1 MELAGGCPRRVGGER
16 RRGHEHDQDLVRR
29 RWHSTELEGWCLG
42 RVGGG
47 ELDYIVIEGVELV
60 GRCPRRVGGAEGGAM
75 NMLQVE

>member
-1 MELAGGCPRRVGGER
+1 MLGPS
-16 RRGHEHDQDLVRR
+16 RRGV
-29 RWHSTELEGWCLG
+29 
-42 RVGGG
+42 